1 MHLYKGGKKKSI
13 PFRRQRMEID
23 DMVPP
28 SGHLSVPPVS
38 EDPYVADL
46 LKVADENIARL
57 REEARVAREETAGLE
72 GKISNLQHQ
81 VRLLFL
87 HLHIWQLSLFIVDYM

>member
-1 MHLYKGGKKKSI
+1 VCIHKGGKKKSI

-28 SGHLSVPPVS
+28 SGHQSVPPVS

-57 REEARVAREETAGLE
+57 REEAQVAREETAGLE
-72 GKISNLQHQ
+72 GKTSNLQHQ
-81 VRLLFL
+81 VRSLL
-87 HLHIWQLSLFIVDYM
+87 I

>member
-1 MHLYKGGKKKSI
+1 MHSWLNVCFCVRVCKYKGGKKKSI

-28 SGHLSVPPVS
+28 STHLSMPPVL

-72 GKISNLQHQ
+72 GKISNLQQQ
-81 VRLLFL
+81 VR
-87 HLHIWQLSLFIVDYM
+87 

>member
-1 MHLYKGGKKKSI
+1 MYNEGGKKKNI

-28 SGHLSVPPVS
+28 SGHTPVPSVP

-57 REEARVAREETAGLE
+57 REEAKVAREETAGLE
-72 GKISNLQHQ
+72 GKVSNLQHQ
-81 VRLLFL
+81 VRNFLRLL
-87 HLHIWQLSLFIVDYM
+87 I

>member
-1 MHLYKGGKKKSI
+1 MCIHKGGKKKSI

-28 SGHLSVPPVS
+28 SGHQSVPPVS

-57 REEARVAREETAGLE
+57 REEAQVAREETAGLE
-72 GKISNLQHQ
+72 GKTSNLQHQ
-81 VRLLFL
+81 VRSLL
-87 HLHIWQLSLFIVDYM
+87 I